1 MFWPDGLNVQQ
12 RYPAYQS
19 LRRGWQE
26 LHQKQEANHTES
38 GAVQARAPGE
48 WLWGI
53 LLAVETRNYQ
63 RFIFLANFSAYAC
76 FNSLA
81 VIP

>member
-1 MFWPDGLNVQQ
+1 MFWPDGLNVQRQ
-12 RYPAYQS
+12 YPAYQS

-26 LHQKQEANHTES
+26 LHQKQEVNHTEP

-48 WLWGI
+48 WPWGI

-63 RFIFLANFSAYAC
+63 RFIFLTNFS
-76 FNSLA
+76 
-81 VIP
+81 V